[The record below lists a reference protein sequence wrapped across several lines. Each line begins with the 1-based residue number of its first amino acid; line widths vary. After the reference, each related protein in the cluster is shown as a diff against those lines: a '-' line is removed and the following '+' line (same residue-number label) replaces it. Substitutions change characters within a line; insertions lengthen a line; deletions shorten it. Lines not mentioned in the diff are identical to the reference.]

1 MNVRVQNPAST
12 ERDQTTSTL
21 YKLNRTGL
29 ITLCEALEVKHS
41 PTDNREALIKRL
53 LKKAGYTQANTP
65 TLKPLVAPQTKTTSL
80 EDTVIL
86 VELEISLLKT
96 TIEMLQHFIAQAS
109 FHKSASKLAREARHE
124 LLSFHG
130 HSNIGRISAILTKES
145 TSDA

>member
-1 MNVRVQNPAST
+1 MNVRVSQQAST

-29 ITLCEALEVKHS
+29 VTLANALQVKHS

-53 LKKAGYTQANTP
+53 LAKAGYTNANKP
-65 TLKPLVAPQTKTTSL
+65 APKPLIQPQAKTTTI
-80 EDTVIL
+80 EDTVTL

-109 FHKSASKLAREARHE
+109 FHRNAAKLAREARHE
-124 LLSFHG
+124 LLAFHG

-145 TSDA
+145 ASAD